1 MAQRLSLTAILVDDY
16 DTALSFYVGKLGF
29 QLREDTKLSE
39 EKRWVVVAPEGSS
52 AALLLARA
60 SGDRQSR
67 AIGNQSG
74 GRVFLFMETD
84 NFNRDYADYC
94 SKGVNFVEAPRTEAY
109 GVVAVFEDLYGNLW
123 DLIEP
128 MGVDRL
134 REQSCRTW

>member
-1 MAQRLSLTAILVDDY
+1 
-16 DTALSFYVGKLGF
+16 
-29 QLREDTKLSE
+29 
-39 EKRWVVVAPEGSS
+39 
-52 AALLLARA
+52 
-60 SGDRQSR
+60 
-67 AIGNQSG
+67 
-74 GRVFLFMETD
+74 METD